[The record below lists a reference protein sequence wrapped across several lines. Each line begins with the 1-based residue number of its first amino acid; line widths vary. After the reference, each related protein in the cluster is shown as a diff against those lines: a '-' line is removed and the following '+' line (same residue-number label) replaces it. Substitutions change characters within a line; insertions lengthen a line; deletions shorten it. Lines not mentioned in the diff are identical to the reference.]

1 MKKFEQTCHKRGY
14 LNNKKYIHSSMKRST
29 IAIGNVGSVC
39 KDIRYQELS
48 NIVAK
53 RVDC

>member
-1 MKKFEQTCHKRGY
+1 
-14 LNNKKYIHSSMKRST
+14 MKRST
-29 IAIGNVGSVC
+29 IAISNVGSVC

-53 RVDC
+53 RVDCWIYFIKLLALFTLF